1 MKLMIDICVDKLTMQ
16 YLKEDIGHFRN
27 LCQHQSTNFLEK
39 VLTYLRNKSEKTFLE
54 LEKSYGKDKLMKIL
68 SDDPEEA
75 DENQI
80 NEIDATPE
88 DLILIAYTGLDQ
100 LEEKQKILPK
110 ATFFLDICKS
120 ILDTLRSNSKL
131 LVFYNETA

>member
-1 MKLMIDICVDKLTMQ
+1 
-16 YLKEDIGHFRN
+16 
-27 LCQHQSTNFLEK
+27 
-39 VLTYLRNKSEKTFLE
+39 
-54 LEKSYGKDKLMKIL
+54 MKII

-88 DLILIAYTGLDQ
+88 DLLLIAYTGLEH
-100 LEEKQKILPK
+100 LEEKQSIQPK